1 MSGNRFLLDTNIL
14 LYLIGKKIPVDALPE
29 GEFSAYFVTELEVLS
44 YPSITPQEEQQLK
57 RFLSDIPII
66 DITAEIKEQTIDLR
80 KKYNLRLPDAIIA
93 ATARQIDATLI
104 TNDKGFSLVQEIQFR
119 SIELS

>member
-29 GEFSAYFVTELEVLS
+29 GEFFVSFITELEVLS
-44 YPSITPQEEQQLK
+44 YSSITPQEEHQLK
-57 RFLSDIPII
+57 RFLHDIPVI
-66 DITAEIKEQTIDLR
+66 DITAEIKGRTIELR

-93 ATARQIDATLI
+93 ATAFQLGATLV
-104 TNDKGFSLVQEIQFR
+104 TNDKGFSLVQEIQ
-119 SIELS
+119 SISIPL

>member
-29 GEFSAYFVTELEVLS
+29 GEFFVSFITELEVLS
-44 YPSITPQEEQQLK
+44 YPSITPQEEHQLK
-57 RFLSDIPII
+57 RFLHDIPVI
-66 DITAEIKEQTIDLR
+66 DITAEIKGRTIELR

-93 ATARQIDATLI
+93 ATAFQLGATLV
-104 TNDKGFSLVQEIQFR
+104 TNDKGFSLVQEIQSS
-119 SIELS
+119 SIPL

>member
-1 MSGNRFLLDTNIL
+1 VSGNRFLLDTNIL

-29 GEFSAYFVTELEVLS
+29 GEFSVSFVTELEVLS

-57 RFLSDIPII
+57 RFLHDIPVI
-66 DITAEIKEQTIDLR
+66 DITAEIKERTIDLR

-93 ATARQIDATLI
+93 ATALQLDATLV
-104 TNDKGFSLVQEIQFR
+104 TNDKGFSLVHEIQLR
-119 SIELS
+119 SIEH

>member
-29 GEFSAYFVTELEVLS
+29 GEFSVSFVTELEVLS
-44 YPSITPQEEQQLK
+44 YPSITAQEELQLK
-57 RFLSDIPII
+57 RLLQDIPVI
-66 DITAEIKEQTIDLR
+66 DITAEIKERTIDLR

-93 ATARQIDATLI
+93 ATALQLDATLI
-104 TNDKGFSLVQEIQFR
+104 TNDKGFSLVQEIQSR
-119 SIELS
+119 AIGL